1 MLTSGER
8 FFTRM
13 SSKQPTLEGE
23 HSAIFFAHSGC
34 QEALQAFDKPKE
46 ACMSSQ
52 ETMETVKLRGN
63 QLIDQLKQLV
73 HEGNVRRIVIKH
85 ENEIVAEFPLTIGV
99 VGVVFAPI
107 LAAVGA
113 LVAILAD
120 CTIELERVV
129 ASPPERY
136 VPTEAERVED
146 VVINP

>member
-1 MLTSGER
+1 
-8 FFTRM
+8 
-13 SSKQPTLEGE
+13 
-23 HSAIFFAHSGC
+23 
-34 QEALQAFDKPKE
+34 
-46 ACMSSQ
+46 MSSQ

-129 ASPPERY
+129 SPPPERHE
-136 VPTEAERVED
+136 PIEAERVED